1 MRLESELAS
10 IGAEVLVARRDPVE
24 WTRVRK
30 AFAAWFKSNGAP
42 GYETELRVDPWP
54 AAGLTELERKVW
66 FTRVR
71 MTLDHAPDGNAA
83 AEQLHVL
90 IEKFAPAPDEGRTP
104 APGPEPEQHPP
115 RLSDHVDFRS
125 GTFHGQVIG
134 VQVQN
139 TYGAQPTHSHPS
151 PADWPTAG
159 ELEPLAHGV
168 RPARRT
174 KGLPQ
179 LPPYVERDMDGAVGS
194 AVAEGGLVVVLG
206 EPFAGKSR
214 TALAA
219 LATVLPTARVYAPAR
234 HADLRGLPDL
244 LRGRPDRCVLWLD
257 DLDGHLGGGGLE
269 PRLLARLTG
278 QGVVVLATLREDA
291 YDEHRQTSRGRVLDL
306 AQLVELPR
314 DWSRAERGRA
324 EGAGD
329 PRLAQAAR
337 RSGPEGAA
345 AYLAVAPLL
354 WDEWRRA
361 RRPDRHPRGHALV
374 RAAMDL
380 ARCGLRGPLPQEL
393 LVEVHETHEVP
404 AGLDRESVE
413 EAFAWAVE
421 ERFGVLP
428 LLRRG
433 GPRVWEV
440 AACLVDMAEE
450 DGGLPP
456 VSGALWHRAVQVAR
470 ENGAYDFETVAALA
484 RTAFRDA
491 AEGGD
496 KTAMYRLGLLEE
508 SLGAGEE
515 AEVWFRRAAEAG
527 MAKAAGHLGRLLV
540 ERGHEEQAEP
550 FLETAAWA
558 GDAEAATLLGK
569 LLQERAA
576 RWLRWGANR
585 GNGEAAHLLGDL
597 LFGAGDHDG
606 AAEWYYAAMV
616 MGRTE
621 VAMSYGALHRA
632 SDEVPLA
639 EVWFRRAAAAGD
651 HRAAEALWDSPLS
664 RSIEQ
669 AEAYCREDAE
679 NGTAMQ
685 AAHLGFLLEQQ
696 GRVDEA
702 VTWYRKA
709 YELGDAY
716 GAFLLATLLKKQG
729 SNPGALAWYRKAAAL
744 GHPAALKA
752 LGETSGKPDTVTE

>member
-508 SLGAGEE
+508 SLGSGEE
-515 AEVWFRRAAEAG
+515 AEEWFRRAAEAG
-527 MAKAAGHLGRLLV
+527 VTKAAGHLGRLLV
-540 ERGHEEQAEP
+540 ERGEGREAES
-550 FLETAAWA
+550 FLERAAEA
-558 GDAEAATLLGK
+558 GDGRAATLLGK
-569 LLQERAA
+569 LLRDRAEKWFEVGVEQEDS
-576 RWLRWGANR
+576 
-585 GNGEAAHLLGDL
+585 EAAHLLGDL
-597 LFGAGDHDG
+597 LITSGGSERLWDLYYEAASAGR
-606 AAEWYYAAMV
+606 A
-616 MGRTE
+616 E
-621 VAMSYGALHRA
+621 VARSIGMYHL
-632 SDEVPLA
+632 
-639 EVWFRRAAAAGD
+639 VWNQRISGGTWLRRAADSGDREAAGMLRHADATESLEDALSLFASSDTYPLD
-651 HRAAEALWDSPLS
+651 HAHRGALLEGSGRADEA
-664 RSIEQ
+664 
-669 AEAYCREDAE
+669 REDYLEGFAR
-679 NGTAMQ
+679 GDSY
-685 AAHLGFLLEQQ
+685 AAYRLAALLEKQ
-696 GRVDEA
+696 GKPDEA
-702 VTWYRKA
+702 T
-709 YELGDAY
+709 
-716 GAFLLATLLKKQG
+716 T
-729 SNPGALAWYRKAAAL
+729 WYRKAAAL

-752 LGETSGKPDTVTE
+752 LGEASGKPDTVKE